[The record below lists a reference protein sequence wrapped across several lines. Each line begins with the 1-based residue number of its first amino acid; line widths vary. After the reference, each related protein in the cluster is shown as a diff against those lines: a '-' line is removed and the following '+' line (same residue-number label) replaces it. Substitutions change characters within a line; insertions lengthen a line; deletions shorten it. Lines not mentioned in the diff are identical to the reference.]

1 VGKEQLL
8 CYIIFK
14 TGFRGRFV
22 MNLLTEILE
31 YNKKFVENKEYEKYQ
46 TTKYPDKR
54 LVILTCMDTRL
65 VELLPQ
71 AMNVKNGDVKIVKT
85 AGAILAHPFGSIMR
99 SLLVAVYELKADEIC
114 VIGHYDCGMG
124 AIKADA
130 IMEKMVERGI
140 PKERIEMLKYSG
152 IDLENWLKGFESVEE
167 SVKHSVNMLKNHPLL
182 PANIPV
188 HGLIIDPHTG
198 KLDLV
203 VNGYE
208 Q

>member
-1 VGKEQLL
+1 
-8 CYIIFK
+8 
-14 TGFRGRFV
+14 

-46 TTKYPDKR
+46 TTKYPDKK

-140 PKERIEMLKYSG
+140 PKERLEMLKYSG

>member
-1 VGKEQLL
+1 
-8 CYIIFK
+8 
-14 TGFRGRFV
+14 

-31 YNKKFVENKEYEKYQ
+31 YNKKFVENREYKKYE

-85 AGAILAHPFGSIMR
+85 AGAILSHPFGSIMR
-99 SLLVAVYELKADEIC
+99 SLLVAIYELKADEVC

-124 AIKADA
+124 AIKAEA
-130 IMEKMVERGI
+130 MLEKMVARGI
-140 PKERIEMLKYSG
+140 PKERLEMLKYSG
-152 IDLENWLKGFESVEE
+152 VDLENWLKGFDSVEE

-182 PANIPV
+182 PPNVPV

-198 KLDLV
+198 RLDLV

>member
-14 TGFRGRFV
+14 TDFRGRFV

>member
-1 VGKEQLL
+1 
-8 CYIIFK
+8 
-14 TGFRGRFV
+14 
-22 MNLLTEILE
+22 MNLLTKILE

-140 PKERIEMLKYSG
+140 PKQRLEMLKYSG

>member
-1 VGKEQLL
+1 
-8 CYIIFK
+8 
-14 TGFRGRFV
+14 
-22 MNLLTEILE
+22 MSLLTEILE

-46 TTKYPDKR
+46 TTKYPDKK

-124 AIKADA
+124 AIKAEA

-140 PKERIEMLKYSG
+140 PKERLEMLKYSG
-152 IDLENWLKGFESVEE
+152 IDLENWLKGFDSVEE
-167 SVKHSVNMLKNHPLL
+167 SVKHSVNLLKNHPLL
-182 PANIPV
+182 PSNIPV
-188 HGLIIDPHTG
+188 HGLIINPHTG

>member
-1 VGKEQLL
+1 
-8 CYIIFK
+8 
-14 TGFRGRFV
+14 

-46 TTKYPDKR
+46 TTKYPNKK

-65 VELLPQ
+65 VELLPH

-85 AGAILAHPFGSIMR
+85 AGAILSHPFGSIMR

-124 AIKADA
+124 AIKAEA
-130 IMEKMVERGI
+130 IMEKMVARGI
-140 PKERIEMLKYSG
+140 PKERLETLKYSG
-152 IDLENWLKGFESVEE
+152 IDLENWLKGFDSVEE

-188 HGLIIDPHTG
+188 HGLIYTVLLSIRIQE
-198 KLDLV
+198 
-203 VNGYE
+203 N
-208 Q
+208 

>member
-1 VGKEQLL
+1 
-8 CYIIFK
+8 
-14 TGFRGRFV
+14 

-46 TTKYPDKR
+46 TTKYPNKR

-124 AIKADA
+124 AIKAEA
-130 IMEKMVERGI
+130 MIEKMVERGI
-140 PKERIEMLKYSG
+140 PKERLEMLKYSG
-152 IDLENWLKGFESVEE
+152 VDLENWLKGFDSVEE

-182 PANIPV
+182 PSNVPV

-198 KLDLV
+198 RLDLV